1 VLAPVR
7 PVERG
12 SKSARPVTALLS
24 RRPRTGVRAL
34 AVGARPGG
42 GRDFPSSQ
50 RFRAILSEI
59 QSSVDKPAPISVYLS
74 CEVDDRAINM
84 KIDEQQKAEKFR
96 EAATRR
102 VRNVETTLRRV
113 RSLSNPET
121 YAYTDEEVERMFEHL
136 QNVLDHTKESFQR
149 PRNNQQFSL

>member
-1 VLAPVR
+1 
-7 PVERG
+7 
-12 SKSARPVTALLS
+12 
-24 RRPRTGVRAL
+24 
-34 AVGARPGG
+34 
-42 GRDFPSSQ
+42 
-50 RFRAILSEI
+50 
-59 QSSVDKPAPISVYLS
+59 
-74 CEVDDRAINM
+74 M